1 MRKLIKLFALLF
13 LAGIFSSAEAQ
24 NQKFG
29 HIDLQALVQL
39 MPERASA
46 ESTFNNFQTE
56 LEEVLGEMQTN
67 YQQKLKELE
76 ELGEEASEVK
86 RNAKITELQDIQQR
100 MQNYQMTAN
109 QQLQQKQAELL
120 QPVFDKAE
128 NAIQEVAKDQGLL
141 YVFDTGTRVVLY
153 KSNQSVDLLPL
164 VKQKLG
170 LQ

>member
-13 LAGIFSSAEAQ
+13 LVGIFSSAGAQ
-24 NQKFG
+24 DLKFG

-39 MPERASA
+39 MPERATA
-46 ESTFNNFQTE
+46 ETDFNNFQTE
-56 LEEVLGEMQTN
+56 LEEVLGEMQQN

-76 ELGEEASEVK
+76 ELGEEASEIK

-100 MQNYQMTAN
+100 IQNYQVTAN

-128 NAIQEVAKDQGLL
+128 KAIEEVAKEQGLL
-141 YVFDTGTRVVLY
+141 YVFDIGTRVVLY
-153 KSNQSVDLLPL
+153 KSNQSMDLLPL